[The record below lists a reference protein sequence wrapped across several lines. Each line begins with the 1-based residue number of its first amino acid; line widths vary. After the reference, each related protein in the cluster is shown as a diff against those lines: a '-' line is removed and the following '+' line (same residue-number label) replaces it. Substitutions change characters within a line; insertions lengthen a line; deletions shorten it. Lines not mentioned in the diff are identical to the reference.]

1 MHFVTK
7 KLHRD
12 RHSTNPLLSTQCHG
26 HDPEAADLAVYLA
39 ITVSTFIFLHIY
51 TYIYIFIFIWIIF
64 SQNNLHFYLLYSCRL
79 LCNVSKTLYRS
90 VCVTPSLSIPLF
102 PAPFG
107 D

>member
-39 ITVSTFIFLHIY
+39 ITVSTFIFFA
-51 TYIYIFIFIWIIF
+51 YIYQYIYLF
-64 SQNNLHFYLLYSCRL
+64 SY
-79 LCNVSKTLYRS
+79 
-90 VCVTPSLSIPLF
+90 
-102 PAPFG
+102 G
-107 D
+107 

>member
-51 TYIYIFIFIWIIF
+51 TNIYIYFHMDNFFHKIICIFICYIVVVC
-64 SQNNLHFYLLYSCRL
+64 SATYLK
-79 LCNVSKTLYRS
+79 LCIGLS
-90 VCVTPSLSIPLF
+90 V
-102 PAPFG
+102 
-107 D
+107 